1 MVIVRITV
9 LREPLQQL
17 DLIQGLVKEVLVVLD
32 HLLFIGCTNGRT
44 KVEQRSSKRSA
55 TWRVVQLRIP
65 WLKCCN
71 IATTNSIA
79 ALLQC

>member
-1 MVIVRITV
+1 MVVIRVTV

-17 DLIQGLVKEVLVVLD
+17 DLIQGLVEEVLVVLD
-32 HLLFIGCTNGRT
+32 HLLLNGCTNSRT

-65 WLKCCN
+65 LLKCCN
-71 IATTNSIA
+71 IATTDSIA
-79 ALLQC
+79 ALLQY